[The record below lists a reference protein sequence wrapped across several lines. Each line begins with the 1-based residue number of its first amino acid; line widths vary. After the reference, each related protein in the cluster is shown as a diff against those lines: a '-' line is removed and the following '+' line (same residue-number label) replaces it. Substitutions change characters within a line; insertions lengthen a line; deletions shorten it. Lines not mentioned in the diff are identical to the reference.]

1 MKLKKNAI
9 VQIFIPA
16 KGWEQ
21 ESHLNWQ
28 SEEVV
33 KLSVKLS
40 QIYAKKINA
49 QHLLISKAKIFF

>member
-21 ESHLNWQ
+21 ES
-28 SEEVV
+28 
-33 KLSVKLS
+33 
-40 QIYAKKINA
+40 
-49 QHLLISKAKIFF
+49 

>member
-9 VQIFIPA
+9 VQIFIPT

-28 SEEVV
+28 SDEVINLYV
-33 KLSVKLS
+33 KPLNYLSYKEK
-40 QIYAKKINA
+40 YY
-49 QHLLISKAKIFF
+49 